1 MSFSKLKIDYKI
13 TKLRHDAL
21 DKKID
26 KAYNEV
32 NEMRAEQ
39 LILKEEMTRLELEIG
54 LEHGKRIPSRY

>member
-1 MSFSKLKIDYKI
+1 MSVSKLKIDYKMV
-13 TKLRHDAL
+13 KLRHDEL

-32 NEMRAEQ
+32 NEMRVQ
-39 LILKEEMTRLELEIG
+39 QSILKEEMTRLEQEIG